1 MRTIARGLVSLLDK
15 PVKPVGVIFDLF
27 VGALLGAPGDPTAP
41 THTVQARK
49 GGPRPGDRDDQH
61 SPASGPN
68 LSDRVSER
76 KAPGSR

>member
-27 VGALLGAPGDPTAP
+27 VGALLGAPNDPN
-41 THTVQARK
+41 HTVQARK

-61 SPASGPN
+61 PPASGPN